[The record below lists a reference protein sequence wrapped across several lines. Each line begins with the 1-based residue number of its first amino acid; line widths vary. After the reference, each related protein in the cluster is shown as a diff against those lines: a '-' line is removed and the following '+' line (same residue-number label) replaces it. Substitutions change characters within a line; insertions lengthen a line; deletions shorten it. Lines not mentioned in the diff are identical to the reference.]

1 MKAELAGRVALVTG
15 AGAKNGI
22 GWATALCLADAGADV
37 AVTDITLSPELEE
50 LASEVRSKGRRSAAI
65 ALNVMSS
72 VEIHA
77 CVDAVARALG
87 GINILVNNAGTT
99 VGALPFLD
107 ISEADFDLSYFVN
120 LRGPAL
126 LSQLCIPIMRAGGGG
141 SIVNNVST
149 AGLGAEQGFGA
160 YTASKH
166 ALIGVT
172 KTIAA
177 EFGAFNIR
185 CNAVCPGYTAT
196 DMHLGVNQRL
206 ASEASV
212 SVAEIARQRYAKIA
226 LLRAAE
232 PSEVADAIVF
242 LAGPRSAYITG
253 VALPLAGGG
262 PYGI

>member
-22 GWATALCLADAGADV
+22 GRTTALSLADAGADV

-50 LASEVRSKGRRSAAI
+50 LTSEIRSKGRRSAAV

-72 VEIHA
+72 VEIRA
-77 CVDAVARALG
+77 CVDAVARGLG

-107 ISEADFDLSYFVN
+107 VSEADFDVSYFVN

-141 SIVNNVST
+141 AIVNNVST

-160 YTASKH
+160 YTASQH
-166 ALIGVT
+166 ALIGLT
-172 KTIAA
+172 KTI
-177 EFGAFNIR
+177 
-185 CNAVCPGYTAT
+185 
-196 DMHLGVNQRL
+196 
-206 ASEASV
+206 
-212 SVAEIARQRYAKIA
+212 
-226 LLRAAE
+226 
-232 PSEVADAIVF
+232 
-242 LAGPRSAYITG
+242 
-253 VALPLAGGG
+253 
-262 PYGI
+262 